1 MRKTLSLNENW
12 LFTRQGQDPCT
23 VQLPHTW
30 NAQDGQSGTSMWR
43 GVGRYEKRLTFT
55 PEDLQSFLY
64 LEIGAASLVSRVYVN
79 GQLAAE
85 NRFPLL
91 FVPSA
96 PE

>member
-55 PEDLQSFLY
+55 RRICSPFCTWRSVQ
-64 LEIGAASLVSRVYVN
+64 
-79 GQLAAE
+79 
-85 NRFPLL
+85 PLW
-91 FVPSA
+91 
-96 PE
+96 